1 MKSEAL
7 KTGWKTCVL
16 VGGGASL
23 FLGGLLWGVTRGE
36 LAFPLGDA
44 KIVSQHIFSLELFRF
59 S

>member
-1 MKSEAL
+1 M
-7 KTGWKTCVL
+7 L

-23 FLGGLLWGVTRGE
+23 FLGGLLWGVTGGE

-44 KIVSQHIFSLELFRF
+44 KIVGQRIFSQELFRF